1 MHFMLFNLRYIF
13 WQVIQES
20 KNCSF
25 KHHKKIQNK
34 EKLLVIDRK
43 RKRKMERNFKKEAE
57 PRLLPQ
63 EHK

>member
-13 WQVIQES
+13 WQVLQES
-20 KNCSF
+20 KNFSF

-34 EKLLVIDRK
+34 ATLFVKDIK
-43 RKRKMERNFKKEAE
+43 RRRKMGRNLKKEAE
-57 PRLLPQ
+57 PSMLPQ